1 MGRPVAQTQDPQTSP
16 HRGALVAALR
26 RSAVLLVVLALVGA
40 ALGVAAGLRRA
51 EEHSA
56 TSSILVSP
64 LEGNPFSPSG
74 RGDDLV
80 NLETEAQ
87 LVGSDPVAREVSAL
101 SGVDATP
108 AQLLSGLDVSVPV
121 NTQILTI
128 TSTAGSDEDAV
139 RRAQG
144 FADAYLDYR
153 VSRSE
158 QDVKSRTARIQS
170 QIDDQNKTLSGLVAR
185 SNVETNTATKS
196 LLREQITGVTAQI
209 GQLQAQ
215 LATLQTGAVDP
226 GQVITPASVVG
237 QSSLVAVVLYGLVG
251 LLAGLLLGLGV
262 VIVRARAENRIH
274 DASDVSPSGLPLLG
288 SISRKEIVTTNRAI
302 AAPETDGDLSI
313 GAGLQTLRV
322 SVLSRERRRPLRV
335 LYASAAEGSPSPYAA
350 LGLAYATASSSLATV
365 LVDATSGAGDITETL
380 GLGTHPGFTDVL
392 AGDVSLQ
399 KSLHSVSGHLLVLP
413 AGTPD
418 PRVDDLLTGPLVGTL
433 FDQLG
438 QIADVL
444 IVATGPMRSPRS
456 QALAMVTDVA
466 MVEAVEG
473 QSRLADLVAIADDPT
488 LAPSL
493 LGVVFVGRAR
503 SRKASKPPKEPKAPK
518 AAKPAKAA
526 RAAKAQQAPA
536 ARKAA
541 KTPRSP
547 KSSRA

>member
-1 MGRPVAQTQDPQTSP
+1 MGRQVPQNEDPEASP

-26 RSAVLLVVLALVGA
+26 RSAVLLVVLALLGA

-51 EEHSA
+51 EERA

-64 LEGNPFSPSG
+64 LEGNPFSPTG

-87 LVGSDPVAREVSAL
+87 LVGSDRVALEVSAL
-101 SGVDATP
+101 SGVTATP
-108 AQLLSGLDVSVPV
+108 AELLSGLDVSVPV
-121 NTQILTI
+121 NTQILRI
-128 TSTAGSDEDAV
+128 TSTAGSDTDAV
-139 RRAQG
+139 RQAQG

-153 VSRSE
+153 VARSE

-170 QIDDQNKTLSGLVAR
+170 QIDDQNKTLSGLLTQ
-185 SNVETNTATKS
+185 SIFQINTATKN
-196 LLREQITGVTAQI
+196 LLREQIRGVTAQI

-215 LATLQTGAVDP
+215 LAILQTGAVDP
-226 GQVITPASVVG
+226 GQVITPASAVG
-237 QSSLVAVVLYGLVG
+237 QSSVVAVGLYGLVG
-251 LLAGLLLGLGV
+251 LLAGLLLGLGI
-262 VIVRARAENRIH
+262 VIVRARAESSIH
-274 DASDVSPSGLPLLG
+274 DAGDVSASGLHLLG
-288 SISRKEIVTTNRAI
+288 SISRKEIVSTNKAI
-302 AAPETDGDLSI
+302 ASPDADVVGDVSI

-350 LGLAYATASSSLATV
+350 LGLAYATASSSFSTV
-365 LVDATSGAGDITETL
+365 LVDATSGAGDITATL
-380 GLGTHPGFTDVL
+380 GLEAHPGFTDVI
-392 AGDVSLQ
+392 AGEVSLQ
-399 KSLHSVSGHLLVLP
+399 KSLHSVSGHLFVLP
-413 AGTPD
+413 AGRPD
-418 PRVDDLLTGPLVGTL
+418 SRVDDLLTGPLVGTL

-493 LGVVFVGRAR
+493 LGVVFVGGAR
-503 SRKASKPPKEPKAPK
+503 SRKASKPPKDPNAPK
-518 AAKPAKAA
+518 TAKPA
-526 RAAKAQQAPA
+526 RTPQAPA
-536 ARKAA
+536 TRKPAE
-541 KTPRSP
+541 TSRSP